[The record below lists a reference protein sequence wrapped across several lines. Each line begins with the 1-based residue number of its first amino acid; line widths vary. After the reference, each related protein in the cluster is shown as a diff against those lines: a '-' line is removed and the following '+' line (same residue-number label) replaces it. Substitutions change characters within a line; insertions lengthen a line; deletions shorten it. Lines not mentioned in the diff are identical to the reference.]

1 MMIQSS
7 AQQKLVKQMELREAE
22 SLARLQA
29 LSDSSTDQA
38 QARQQ
43 AMTALEGALAE
54 LSQQLIEADQSRVQ
68 LEQKLESECG
78 SSAVDIQQAQVMDL
92 PTG

>member
-1 MMIQSS
+1 MIQSS

-54 LSQQLIEADQSRVQ
+54 LSQQLSEADQSRVQ
-68 LEQKLESECG
+68 LEQKLESERG